1 MANLVSAA
9 VQNGYGCTVFF
20 EIVED
25 IDAKGNITIKV
36 GDYAHHTGTNNARKL
51 LQIASDLPVAT
62 EGTFSANLET
72 TMAGAGTSAFMRKY
86 LQMYYKPSAARAGN
100 NMEELVDE
108 WGRGRGESG
117 YIVPNEKKLFAVFF
131 GGDFLNETSAA
142 GNPIKYIKYALV
154 SVGNETAGGSFA
166 QNTYMRRNYTLIGQ
180 YPDNP
185 LSFELSDA
193 KLAGA
198 NIGLK
203 IVTPI
208 TLLLEQDVQ
217 VDEAQLEVDY
227 EQ

>member
-1 MANLVSAA
+1 MANLVSSA

-20 EIVED
+20 EIVEEK
-25 IDAKGNITIKV
+25 DAQDNVTIKV
-36 GDYAHHTGTNNARKL
+36 SDYVHHTGTNNARKL
-51 LQIASDLPVAT
+51 LQIASDLPVAA

-72 TMAGAGTSAFMRKY
+72 TMAGAGTSAFMRQY
-86 LQMYYKPSAARAGN
+86 LPMYYNPSAARAGS

-117 YIVPNEKKLFAVFF
+117 VPVPNDKKLFAVFF

-142 GNPIKYIKYALV
+142 GNPIKYIKYALI
-154 SVGNETAGGSFA
+154 SVGNEMAGGSFA

-180 YPDNP
+180 YPDNEI
-185 LSFELSDA
+185 SFELSDT

-208 TLLLEQDVQ
+208 TLTLEKDVQ
-217 VDEAQLEVDY
+217 VDEAQLEVEY
-227 EQ
+227 T